1 MKYQIASLLG
11 LGILL
16 AAACSGSEEDKR
28 IAVVATTTQIGDF
41 AHNIGGDRIALS
53 VLLEPN
59 QDAHD
64 FAPRPS
70 QIRRIAAADL
80 VLTNGLGL
88 DAFVDKAVGGGDS
101 VVVLTAGIARR
112 DGDDGDD
119 GGDGGDGEAS
129 FDPHVWLDV
138 ANAKRMVASL
148 RDALVAA
155 DAANAPA
162 YRENAAA
169 YLTRL
174 AALDA
179 EIRSEIETIPAACRK
194 IVTNH
199 DVFGYYAA
207 AYGLTIVG
215 SIIPSTSSEAR
226 ASAADVAAIAD
237 RIRAEAV
244 PAIFTETSIDPALV
258 RQVGREA
265 DVAVVD
271 DLYGDSLGPAGSE
284 GETYVGMMAANTAKI
299 AAALRQCGA

>member
-1 MKYQIASLLG
+1 MKYQIASLLT
-11 LGILL
+11 LGIVLG
-16 AAACSGSEEDKR
+16 AACSGSEDDGR

-41 AHNIGGDRIALS
+41 ARNVGGDRIALS

-59 QDAHD
+59 QDAHN

-70 QIRRIAAADL
+70 QIRRLAAADL

-101 VVVLTAGIARR
+101 VVVLTAGIALR
-112 DGDDGDD
+112 DGS
-119 GGDGGDGEAS
+119 DGEES

-148 RDALVAA
+148 RDALVTA
-155 DAANAPA
+155 DAANAA
-162 YRENAAA
+162 GYRERAAA

-174 AALDA
+174 EALDA
-179 EIRSEIETIPAACRK
+179 EVRSEIETIPAACRK

-207 AYGLTIVG
+207 AYGLTVVG

-237 RIRAEAV
+237 RIRAEMV
-244 PAIFTETSIDPALV
+244 LAIFAETSINPSLV
-258 RQVGREA
+258 RQVGHEA
-265 DVAVVD
+265 DVAVID

-284 GETYVGMMAANTAKI
+284 GETYVAMMAANTAKI
-299 AAALRQCGA
+299 AAALRDCGA